1 MNDDK
6 TIMRVETVLPED
18 FDGTFYFTNW
28 SDEDFVGKW
37 GGKEYHY
44 PAQTSSKMV
53 LPEHSPLEI
62 QQIRKKF
69 AKDLAE
75 REFYKSKGYDVLRSQ
90 EGTPGNRSMN
100 SIHQA
105 ATYSLD
111 DLTPFIQRCLEPL
124 TVAQAL
130 VTKQK
135 GVRLE
140 EKLSK
145 NDDNEINTAAV
156 KSDKDLEGLAKG
168 TLGARVL
175 GT

>member
-1 MNDDK
+1 
-6 TIMRVETVLPED
+6 MRVETVLPED

-28 SDEDFVGKW
+28 SDENFVGKW
-37 GGKEYHY
+37 GGNEYHY

-75 REFYKSKGYDVLRSQ
+75 REFFKSQGYGVLSGQ
-90 EGTPGNRSMN
+90 EGTPGNRTMN

-105 ATYSLD
+105 GTYSLD
-111 DLTPFIQRCLEPL
+111 DLAPFIQKSLEPL
-124 TVAQAL
+124 TVAQAS
-130 VTKQK
+130 VKKQE
-135 GVRLE
+135 GIRLE

-145 NDDNEINTAAV
+145 NEDNELNSAVV

-168 TLGARVL
+168 TLESRVL
-175 GT
+175 G

>member
-1 MNDDK
+1 MNDEK
-6 TIMRVETVLPED
+6 TIMRVETVLPEN

-28 SDEDFVGKW
+28 SDENFVGKW

-75 REFYKSKGYDVLRSQ
+75 REFYKSSGYDVLRGQ
-90 EGTPGNRSMN
+90 EGTPGNRVMN

-105 ATYSLD
+105 ATYSMD
-111 DLTPFIQRCLEPL
+111 DLTPFIQKCLEPL
-124 TVAQAL
+124 TVAQAT
-130 VTKQK
+130 VKQTE
-135 GVRLE
+135 GIRLE

-145 NDDNEINTAAV
+145 NEDNELNSAV
-156 KSDKDLEGLAKG
+156 VRSDKDLEGLAKG
-168 TLGARVL
+168 TLDARVL
-175 GT
+175 G

>member
-1 MNDDK
+1 MNDEK

-28 SDEDFVGKW
+28 SDDTFVGKW
-37 GGKEYHY
+37 GGKEYRY
-44 PAQTSSKMV
+44 AAQTSSKMV

-75 REFYKSKGYDVLRSQ
+75 REFYKSKGYETLRGQ
-90 EGTPGNRSMN
+90 EGTPGNRVMN

-105 ATYSLD
+105 GTYSMD

-124 TVAQAL
+124 TVSQAL
-130 VTKQK
+130 VKKQE

-145 NDDNEINTAAV
+145 NEDNELNTAVV
-156 KSDKDLEGLAKG
+156 KSEKDLEGLAKG
-168 TLGARVL
+168 TLDARVL
-175 GT
+175 G